1 MNQARLESSNREWAA
16 AKQSSQRIRAALLVC
31 AAVLMITA
39 FFFAGAGA
47 LPVAIF
53 VAGMVPFAVVMSQ
66 PRWLDRFRYIWH
78 YQSAQAVI
86 DYEIE
91 DDDEPTREM
100 QPDGSVKLEFSS
112 SLIIREGDAVYINVI
127 CGPAL
132 RPVPYT
138 PQLWQSLGG
147 QDGQSGHITYRTRTN
162 PETGYVESQL
172 VDYDTVGGTVT
183 VV

>member
-1 MNQARLESSNREWAA
+1 MNQARLESSNREWTA
-16 AKQSSQRIRAALLVC
+16 AKKSSQRIRAALLVY
-31 AAVLMITA
+31 AAALMITA

-112 SLIIREGDAVYINVI
+112 SLIIREGDVVYINVI
-127 CGPAL
+127 NGPVL
-132 RPVPYT
+132 QPVPYT
-138 PQLWQSLGG
+138 PRLWQSLGG
-147 QDGQSGHITYRTRTN
+147 QDGQSNRITYRTRIN
-162 PETGYVESQL
+162 PETGYGEGQL
-172 VDYDTVGGTVT
+172 VDYESNDGTVT
-183 VV
+183 V